1 VSMAGPKFGSFKAEK
16 GDSAAAAGAAAQRRD
31 PYEVLGVGR
40 NATEQEI
47 KSAFRRMALK
57 YHPDK
62 NSDDPVA
69 SEKFQEATF
78 SYNILSDPDKRR
90 QYDASGFEA
99 IEADS
104 QELELDLSSLNTV
117 NTVFAALF
125 SKLGVPIKTTVSATV
140 LEEALN
146 GSVEISQLQLGKS
159 LCRKVEKQSAHFYS
173 VDITDK
179 EAKMGLVCRVHSTSK
194 SKFKLLYFELED
206 NGGLSLALQED
217 SAKTGKVT
225 SAGMFFL
232 GFPVYR
238 FEQNNSAAAAK
249 DPDSAVFKR
258 LDGFQPCE
266 VNELKAGSHYFAVY
280 GDNFFKSA
288 SYTIEVVSAEPFSAQ
303 KEKLRSVEAKIIA
316 KRSELSKFESEYREV
331 LAKFTEMTSRY
342 AQEMQT
348 IDDLLKERNA
358 IHASYTNNPT
368 LQRSSSSSKGK
379 SPSKG
384 SRSEDDQTVKKEK
397 KSKSQPMEGSKSDDE
412 GPENKKEETPK
423 DRIRRKKW
431 FNIHLKVDKR
441 RPC

>member
-1 VSMAGPKFGSFKAEK
+1 MAGPKFGSFKGEK
-16 GDSAAAAGAAAQRRD
+16 GESAAAAGAAAQRRD

-62 NSDDPVA
+62 NADDPIA

-90 QYDASGFEA
+90 QYDSSGFEA

-146 GSVEISQLQLGKS
+146 GSVEIFQLQLGKS
-159 LCRKVEKQSAHFYS
+159 VCRKVEKQTAHFYS

-179 EAKMGLVCRVHSTSK
+179 EAKMGLVCRVHSTAK
-194 SKFKLLYFELED
+194 SKFKLLYFEPED

-217 SAKTGKVT
+217 STKTGKVT

-238 FEQNNSAAAAK
+238 FEQNNPAAAAK
-249 DPDSAVFKR
+249 DPDSAFFKR

-266 VNELKAGSHYFAVY
+266 VNELKAGTHYFAVY

-288 SYTIEVVSAEPFSAQ
+288 SYTIEVVCAEPFSAE
-303 KEKLRSVEAKIIA
+303 KERLRSVEAKIIA

-384 SRSEDDQTVKKEK
+384 SKNEDDQTVKEK
-397 KSKSQPMEGSKSDDE
+397 KTKSQPMDGSRSDDE
-412 GPENKKEETPK
+412 ATKNKKEKKPK

>member
-1 VSMAGPKFGSFKAEK
+1 MAGPKFGSFKAEK
-16 GDSAAAAGAAAQRRD
+16 ADSAAAAGAAAQRRD

-62 NSDDPVA
+62 NADDPVA

-90 QYDASGFEA
+90 QYDSLGFEA

-117 NTVFAALF
+117 NTVFVALF

-146 GSVEISQLQLGKS
+146 GSVEISQLHLGKS
-159 LCRKVEKQSAHFYS
+159 VCRKVEKQSAHFYS

-179 EAKMGLVCRVHSTSK
+179 EAKMGLVCRVHSTAK
-194 SKFKLLYFELED
+194 SKFK
-206 NGGLSLALQED
+206 ED

-238 FEQNNSAAAAK
+238 FEQNNSAATAT
-249 DPDSAVFKR
+249 DPDSAFFKR

-266 VNELKAGSHYFAVY
+266 VNELKAGTHCFAVY
-280 GDNFFKSA
+280 GDNFFKSV
-288 SYTIEVVSAEPFSAQ
+288 SYTIEVVCAEPFSAE
-303 KEKLRSVEAKIIA
+303 KEKLRSVEAKILA
-316 KRSELSKFESEYREV
+316 KQSELSKFESEYREV

-342 AQEMQT
+342 AQEMET
-348 IDDLLKERNA
+348 IDELLNERNA

-379 SPSKG
+379 SPSTG
-384 SRSEDDQTVKKEK
+384 SKSDDDQTVKKEK
-397 KSKSQPMEGSKSDDE
+397 KSKSQPKEGSRSDDE
-412 GPENKKEETPK
+412 GPKSKKEKKPK
-423 DRIRRKKW
+423 DRLQRKKW